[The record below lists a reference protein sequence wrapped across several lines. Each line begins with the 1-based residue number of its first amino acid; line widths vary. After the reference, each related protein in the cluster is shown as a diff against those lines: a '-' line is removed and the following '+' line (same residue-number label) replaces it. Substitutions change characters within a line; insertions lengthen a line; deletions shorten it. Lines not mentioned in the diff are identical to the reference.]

1 MRQMDDLSEKTL
13 SSKKIYEGKIINVR
27 LDRVHLPDGKE
38 GCREV
43 VELGGAVA
51 IVPLCDEEVYF
62 VRQYRT
68 PVEKILL
75 EIPAGRLEPGEEPE
89 ECAQRELAEEIGF
102 GSSRLHQLA
111 FFYSSPGFSNETLY
125 LYLAQGL
132 IYRPVPKEEGE
143 FLQVE
148 SMPFSKAL
156 EKVYRGEIRDGKT
169 IAGLL
174 MTWHYLKAASNK

>member
-1 MRQMDDLSEKTL
+1 MDNLSEKTL
-13 SSKKIYEGKIINVR
+13 SSKRIYEGKIINVR

-51 IVPLCDEEVYF
+51 IVPLQGDEVFF
-62 VRQYRT
+62 VKQYRT

-75 EIPAGRLEPGEEPE
+75 EIPAGRLEPGEKPE

-102 GSSRLHQLA
+102 GPSRLQQLA

-132 IYRPVPKEEGE
+132 VYQPAPKDAGE

-148 SMPFSKAL
+148 SMPFSEAL
-156 EKVYRGEIRDGKT
+156 AKISRGEIEDGKT
-169 IAGLL
+169 ITGLL
-174 MTWHYLKAASNK
+174 MAWHYLAAASNK

>member
-1 MRQMDDLSEKTL
+1 MDNLNEKTL

-51 IVPLCDEEVYF
+51 IVPVCGEEVYF
-62 VRQYRT
+62 VKQYRT
-68 PVEKILL
+68 PVEKVLL
-75 EIPAGRLEPGEEPE
+75 EIPAGRLEPGEKPE
-89 ECAQRELAEEIGF
+89 ECAHRELAEEIGF
-102 GSSRLHQLA
+102 GPSRLQQLA
-111 FFYSSPGFSNETLY
+111 FFYSSPGFSDETLH

-148 SMPFSKAL
+148 RMLFSEAMAKIS
-156 EKVYRGEIRDGKT
+156 RGEIEDGKT
-169 IAGLL
+169 ITGLL
-174 MTWHYLKAASNK
+174 MAWQYLQAAAKK

>member
-1 MRQMDDLSEKTL
+1 MDKLNEKTL

-51 IVPLCDEEVYF
+51 IVPLCRDEIYF

-68 PVEKILL
+68 PVEKTLL
-75 EIPAGRLEPGEEPE
+75 EIPAGRLEPGEKPE
-89 ECAQRELAEEIGF
+89 ECAKRELAEEIGF
-102 GSSRLHQLA
+102 GPSQLQQLA

-132 IYRPVPKEEGE
+132 ISQPVPKEEGE

-148 SMPFSKAL
+148 KMPFSEAMDKL
-156 EKVYRGEIRDGKT
+156 SRGEIEDGKT

-174 MTWHYLKAASNK
+174 MAWRYLKTTSKR